1 MASQGNG
8 VSRLGSLPPRSVA
21 LILGT
26 RPELIKAA
34 PVIKALGE
42 SGVLIHT
49 GQHFDEGL
57 SGSFIR
63 ELGISEPIASLR
75 VGGLSRAG
83 QIGTGVERLEEIL
96 MSVQPKAVVVHGDT
110 NATLSGALAANAL
123 HMPLVHM
130 EAGLRSFDRRMP
142 EEHNRVVVDHLADLC
157 CAPTDVNH
165 ANLSAEGINGG
176 RVVVTGN
183 TIVEAVKAHMPPA
196 AERRRMVADMGLTP
210 SRFVVATMHRPEN
223 VDSPGPLRV
232 ILEALVDQGM
242 PVLFAAHPRTTRAID
257 RFGLR
262 ALASRLRLIKPMSYG
277 HFLAA
282 SAEAALLVSDSG
294 GVQEEASIVKRP
306 VIVVRRST
314 ERPEGLGTFSQLHA
328 PDEKLADSIATA
340 LESAHETKQE
350 LAKLPTPYGDRYS
363 STRIAGA
370 IAALVQLYETHTT
383 PGSESITADLLEAQS
398 WAAV

>member
-1 MASQGNG
+1 M
-8 VSRLGSLPPRSVA
+8 
-21 LILGT
+21 ILGT

-42 SGVLIHT
+42 AGSLIHT

-63 ELGISEPIASLR
+63 ELGIAEPVASLR

-83 QIGTGVERLEEIL
+83 QIGTGVERLEEVL
-96 MSVQPKAVVVHGDT
+96 MDMRPLAVVVHGDT
-110 NATLSGALAANAL
+110 NATLTGALAANAL

-157 CAPTDVNH
+157 CAPTEINH
-165 ANLSAEGINGG
+165 ANLTAEGINGG

-196 AERRRMVADMGLTP
+196 TARKQIITEMGLT
-210 SRFVVATMHRPEN
+210 SGRYAVATMHRPEN
-223 VDSPGPLRV
+223 VDSPEALQV
-232 ILEALVDQGM
+232 ILEALAQQSV
-242 PVLFAAHPRTTRAID
+242 PVLFPAHPRTIRAID

-262 ALASRLRLIKPMSYG
+262 SLASKLRIIEPMSYMN
-277 HFLAA
+277 FLAA
-282 SAEAALLVSDSG
+282 SAEAALLISDSG

-306 VIVVRRST
+306 VIVVRQST
-314 ERPEGLGTFSQLHA
+314 ERPEGLGTFSHLHA
-328 PDEKLADSIATA
+328 ADEKLGPDIAAA
-340 LESAHETKQE
+340 LENSDEVRQDLAH
-350 LAKLPTPYGDRYS
+350 LPTPYGDHLS
-363 STRIAGA
+363 SGRIADA
-370 IAALVQLYETHTT
+370 ISALVELYKGHAGHGTWSM
-383 PGSESITADLLEAQS
+383 PSELLGDQS

>member
-1 MASQGNG
+1 M
-8 VSRLGSLPPRSVA
+8 
-21 LILGT
+21 ILGT

-34 PVIKALGE
+34 PVLKALGE
-42 SGVLIHT
+42 VGSLIHT

-63 ELGISEPIASLR
+63 ELGISEPVASLR

-96 MSVQPKAVVVHGDT
+96 MDMQPRAVVVHGDT
-110 NATLSGALAANAL
+110 NATLTGALAANAL

-157 CAPTDVNH
+157 CAPTDINH
-165 ANLSAEGINGG
+165 SNLAAEGINGG

-183 TIVEAVKAHMPPA
+183 TIVEAVKAHMPTA
-196 AERRRMVADMGLTP
+196 ADRRRMVAEMGLM
-210 SRFVVATMHRPEN
+210 SGGFMVATMHRPEN
-223 VDSPGPLRV
+223 VDSPEPLLV
-232 ILEALVDQGM
+232 ILEALADQTV
-242 PVLFAAHPRTTRAID
+242 PVLFPAHPRTMRAID
-257 RFGLR
+257 RLGFR
-262 ALASRLRLIKPMSYG
+262 PLADRLKVVEPMSYG
-277 HFLAA
+277 QFLAF

-314 ERPEGLGTFSQLHA
+314 ERPEGLGTFSHLQMA
-328 PDEKLADSIATA
+328 DEKLGAVIAAA
-340 LESAHETKQE
+340 LESAPEAREE
-350 LAKLPTPYGDRYS
+350 LAKLPTPYGDRLS
-363 STRIAGA
+363 SARIAAA
-370 IAALVQLYETHTT
+370 IAALVKLYEGDSG
-383 PGSESITADLLEAQS
+383 PGSWSMPSELLEVQS